1 VQLGLIMWGPA
12 GGIAMFARIGFGLVI
27 LGMAVPVVARRWSRS
42 PRTIGRDAESGESLN
57 LDALWELYKRGE
69 ISWDQYLRGKI
80 EGSRRLVEVE
90 GARGLWRTKARSSDN
105 TTSSIV
111 GDSQDLST
119 EEG

>member
-1 VQLGLIMWGPA
+1 ML
-12 GGIAMFARIGFGLVI
+12 ARIALGLVI
-27 LGMAVPVVARRWSRS
+27 LGMAVPVVARRWSRL

-69 ISWDQYLRGKI
+69 ISWDEYLRGKI
-80 EGSRRLVEVE
+80 EGNRGLIGVEE
-90 GARGLWRTKARSSDN
+90 ARGLWRTKARPSDN

-111 GDSQDLST
+111 GDSQDLPT